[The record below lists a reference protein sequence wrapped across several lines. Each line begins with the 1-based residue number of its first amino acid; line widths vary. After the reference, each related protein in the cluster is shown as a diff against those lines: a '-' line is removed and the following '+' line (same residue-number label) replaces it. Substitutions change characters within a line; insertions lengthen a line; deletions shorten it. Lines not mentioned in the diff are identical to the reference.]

1 MRKIILILLSGIIL
15 SGCAQSMAMLGPG
28 VTLATSGNV
37 SQASF
42 SFVANKAVEDETG
55 MTPIVLVSTKIEEQ
69 NSKKKIRKDF
79 KKLVETNFK
88 KTRQKLVLEDQSNMF
103 K

>member
-69 NSKKKIRKDF
+69 NTRKKIRKDF

-88 KTRQKLVLEDQSNMF
+88 KTRQKLILEDQSNIF